1 MRRRD
6 FVALVGGALAS
17 PIAWPHAARAQQAAK
32 VPHVVFFSPFGTD
45 DIRVHSFR
53 QGLSD
58 LGRVDGK
65 DISIEYVV
73 TPPDQASRQAAD
85 IVARRPSAIVV
96 ATTPFALAAST
107 Q

>member
-65 DISIEYVV
+65 DISIEYVRGRALP
-73 TPPDQASRQAAD
+73 TRRRGRRRISLPAAR
-85 IVARRPSAIVV
+85 APSW
-96 ATTPFALAAST
+96 
-107 Q
+107 